1 MNFSVQT
8 IYDKE
13 RLVRFNSFIALRK
26 RFFWSVLILGTVLIT
41 ACLAIF
47 IVLDPHNSSIWF
59 CAGFVYIIDVTY
71 AFCYFVL
78 PRFIV
83 NKSPILNA
91 NILFEFHEDFFKIS
105 ATLKNGTESS
115 ELNYSAVV
123 KLMESKQ
130 DIYLFISQR
139 QCYILDK
146 SSFTVGCSEDFLKF
160 LQEKNITYK
169 R

>member
-1 MNFSVQT
+1 MFHTNFAQSV
-8 IYDKE
+8 
-13 RLVRFNSFIALRK
+13 SP
-26 RFFWSVLILGTVLIT
+26 
-41 ACLAIF
+41 IF
-47 IVLDPHNSSIWF
+47 CRYGMTNNA
-59 CAGFVYIIDVTY
+59 AGFSKQKIHAYIIISGKHDDSVY
-71 AFCYFVL
+71 GNFVL

-91 NILFEFHEDFFKIS
+91 NILFEFHEDIFKIS

-115 ELNYSAVV
+115 ELNYSAIV